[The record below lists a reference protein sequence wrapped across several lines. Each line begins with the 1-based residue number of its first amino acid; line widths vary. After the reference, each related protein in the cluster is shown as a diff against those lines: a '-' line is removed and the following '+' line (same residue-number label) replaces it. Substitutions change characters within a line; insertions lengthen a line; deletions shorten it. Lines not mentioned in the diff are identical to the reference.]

1 MSRYNI
7 STGEYD
13 GWDSAVNSS
22 IGRTVDSV
30 LNGATVAGQGSP
42 LERRL
47 FSELTDVYERFGFTY
62 DEAREVCYVLNSY
75 FLRRAE
81 GRQSYICRGI
91 LVGCYELALSI

>member
-7 STGEYD
+7 STAEYD

-22 IGRTVDSV
+22 IGRTVDGV

-75 FLRRAE
+75 F
-81 GRQSYICRGI
+81 
-91 LVGCYELALSI
+91 

>member
-7 STGEYD
+7 STAEYD

-22 IGRTVDSV
+22 IGRTVDGV

-47 FSELTDVYERFGFTY
+47 FSELTDVYERFGFSS
-62 DEAREVCYVLNSY
+62 DKAREVCMS
-75 FLRRAE
+75 RRVE
-81 GRQSYICRGI
+81 GRQSYYLPGHTSGV
-91 LVGCYELALSI
+91 L